1 MPKKLKGV
9 AKAIKR
15 LTKGASRDYAKFKGE
30 SFKGRED
37 LASKAKRK
45 KKMDAEKPRS
55 ARRDARKDPF
65 PGSGPTKYRSG
76 GPKGARQLTP
86 EFKTFLKQ
94 EAERQDRKDMLK
106 ALGAAGATG
115 AGATAAMVSAGK
127 KEAERVK
134 KEQERIKKFQDEKLK
149 SKKKVPVKKA
159 KGGMVTKWENKWG

>member
-37 LASKAKRK
+37 LASKAKRR
-45 KKMDAEKPRS
+45 KKMEAEKPLS
-55 ARRDARKDPF
+55 ARRDMAKKDTF
-65 PGSGPTKYRSG
+65 TGQKYRTG
-76 GPKGARQLTP
+76 GPEGGMRQMTP
-86 EFKTFLKQ
+86 EYKAFMKEQAKK
-94 EAERQDRKDMLK
+94 KDKKDTLI
-106 ALGAAGATG
+106 ALGGAGVTG

-159 KGGMVTKWENKWG
+159 KGGMATKWENKWG

>member
-15 LTKGASRDYAKFKGE
+15 LTKGE

-55 ARRDARKDPF
+55 ARRDMAKKDTF
-65 PGSGPTKYRSG
+65 TGQKYRSG
-76 GPKGARQLTP
+76 GPKRAEQMTP
-86 EFKTFLKQ
+86 QYKAFLQQQAKK
-94 EAERQDRKDMLK
+94 KDKKDTLI

-159 KGGMVTKWENKWG
+159 KGGMVTKWESKWG

>member
-37 LASKAKRK
+37 LASKAKRR
-45 KKMDAEKPRS
+45 KKMEAEKPLS
-55 ARRDARKDPF
+55 ARRDMAKKDTF
-65 PGSGPTKYRSG
+65 TGQKYRTG
-76 GPKGARQLTP
+76 GPEGGMRQMTP
-86 EFKTFLKQ
+86 EYKAFMKEQAKK
-94 EAERQDRKDMLK
+94 KDKKDTLI
-106 ALGAAGATG
+106 ALGGAGVTG

-134 KEQERIKKFQDEKLK
+134 KEQERI
-149 SKKKVPVKKA
+149 
-159 KGGMVTKWENKWG
+159 